1 MNEPMTLQQ
10 IAKTEGI
17 SHKAI
22 SEIIE
27 KALKKV
33 EKELKKRN
41 IRIEDILP

>member
-41 IRIEDILP
+41 IRIEDLL